1 MVGNHKDSPHLLSG
15 FELWRPGLQGLG
27 RAGTGTFPTL
37 MLPELVV
44 RGLGVRHVGWA
55 EAALANYS
63 FFACWFP
70 SGMNGILEYF
80 LPIWQLD
87 HPAPFMCITI

>member
-27 RAGTGTFPTL
+27 RAGTGTFPTP

-55 EAALANYS
+55 EAALANSS

-70 SGMNGILEYF
+70 SGMIAFWNTSF
-80 LPIWQLD
+80 PIGSLTIQLRL
-87 HPAPFMCITI
+87 CV